1 MIQDKPLFGM
11 SLMLGFCL
19 LAPLGDAFAKLLG
32 ETIPLLQILIVR
44 FGMQLILMMPFIW
57 MIKHKFHIDRQIV
70 GWLIL
75 RTILH
80 IFSVGIMFHSYRFLP
95 LADALA
101 IAFVMPFILLIL
113 GKYFLNEEIGPRR
126 IIACTIGFIGTLFII
141 QPSFANV
148 GAPALY
154 PLAAALGFAFYML
167 VTRKIAKQADTVSL
181 QAISGLIG
189 TIILAVV
196 YLLTKD
202 AELLQFRLVTPN
214 TQEILLLI
222 SIGFIGTI
230 AHLVMTLALRFAPSA
245 TLAPMQYLEI
255 PVATLFGLIIF
266 SDLPNGMAT
275 LGILITISAG
285 LYIVLR
291 ERRIMRSIPAHTE
304 PG

>member
-32 ETIPLLQILIVR
+32 ETIPLFQIIVVR
-44 FGMQLILMMPFIW
+44 FGMQLILMMPVIW
-57 MIKHKFHIDRQIV
+57 MIKLKIHMDRQII

-80 IFSVGIMFHSYRFLP
+80 IISVGIMFHSFRFLP

-148 GAPALY
+148 GTPALY
-154 PLAAALGFAFYML
+154 PLAAALGFALYML

-196 YLLTKD
+196 YILTKN
-202 AELLQFRLVTPN
+202 AELPQFRLITPN

-291 ERRIMRSIPAHTE
+291 ERQTTRPIPVGSKSA
-304 PG
+304 